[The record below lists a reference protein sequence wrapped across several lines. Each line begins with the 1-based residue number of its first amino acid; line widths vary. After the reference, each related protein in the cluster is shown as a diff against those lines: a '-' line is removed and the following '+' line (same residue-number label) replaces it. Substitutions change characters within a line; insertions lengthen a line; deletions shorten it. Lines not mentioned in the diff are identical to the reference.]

1 MISIQ
6 TYVEQSRHT
15 LHRLLRQRPFLRAL
29 EGGGYFLSG
38 FCLSAAGFAGKAMP
52 IAMSLV
58 SGCSGWQTLPAA
70 LGAMAGYMAF
80 WGKSP
85 ETLLWVMC
93 ALTAALTLQRRDICS
108 QAPLLIPALSAL
120 SVAVGGVIFR
130 SAGADVAAFGIYIL
144 RIALALG
151 CSWLWRQ
158 VITRRGALT
167 DWIGWGVGVFALA
180 QILVL
185 PWLGLGYIAAAAL
198 CVALPFP
205 AVAMGGL
212 ALDLARV
219 TPVPMTA
226 VLVLAWLVR
235 LSNRCPGW
243 LSRAAPALV
252 YALVMAATGKTDLLP
267 LPGLLLGGLVG
278 YFLPPAAEHRRRRG
292 ETGIVQVRLELAAG
306 VLNQARQ
313 LLLEAPTPSIDQEA
327 LLQKA
332 VQRACSG
339 CPHRS
344 SCKDS
349 RRMSGLPPQL
359 LRKPLL
365 YAQELPIT
373 CRKSG
378 RFLTELRRSQE
389 QLYAIEADRR
399 RQGEYRSALMQQ
411 YAFLADFLH
420 GLSDQLPGKTA
431 TARQFYQPKVAVY
444 GNRPEAD
451 NADRCV
457 RFPGTQGLY
466 YVILCD
472 GMGTGIGAMEESRQA
487 VTMLRRLLQAGFP
500 AEHALA
506 SLNSLCALRDRAGAV
521 TVDLA
526 QIRLDTG
533 KTVLYKW
540 GAAPSY
546 LVSRGG
552 AERIGAVSAPPGIF
566 LGAACPSSHALT
578 LRREQ
583 ILLLI
588 SDGFPQ
594 EEALRLCTQ
603 AVGETAALLAARL
616 MGCVRSG
623 QGDDATVVTVELTGM

>member
-6 TYVEQSRHT
+6 TYVTQSRHT
-15 LHRLLRQRPFLRAL
+15 LSRLLRQKPALQIL
-29 EGGGYFLSG
+29 EGSGYALAG
-38 FCLSAAGFAGKAMP
+38 FCLSAAGFAGKALP
-52 IAMSLV
+52 IAMGMV
-58 SGCSGWQTLPAA
+58 SGCGGWQTLPAA
-70 LGAMAGYMAF
+70 LGAALGYLTF

-85 ETLLWVMC
+85 ELLLWVVC
-93 ALTAALTLQRRDICS
+93 AMSTALILQRRELCI
-108 QAPLLIPALSAL
+108 QAPLLIPALAAL
-120 SVAVGGVIFR
+120 SVASLGVVFR
-130 SAGADVAAFGIYIL
+130 TAGASAADFGIYLL
-144 RIALALG
+144 RILLALG
-151 CSWLWRQ
+151 CSWLGRQ

-167 DWIGWGVGVFALA
+167 DWIGWGVSVFALA
-180 QILVL
+180 QILVF

-219 TPVPMTA
+219 TPVPMSA
-226 VLVLAWLVR
+226 VLVLAWLAR
-235 LSNRCPGW
+235 LINRGPGW
-243 LSRAAPALV
+243 LSRAAPAAV
-252 YALVMAATGKTDLLP
+252 YALVMGITAKVDLLP
-267 LPGLLLGGLVG
+267 LPGLLIGGVIG
-278 YFLPPAAEHRRRRG
+278 QFLPLGTEHRCRRG
-292 ETGIVQVRLELAAG
+292 ETGVVQVRLELAAG

-313 LLLEAPTPSIDQEA
+313 LLLEAPSPNIDLEA

-332 VQRACSG
+332 IQRACG
-339 CPHRS
+339 TCPNRS

-349 RRMSGLPPQL
+349 RRMGTLPAEL

-399 RQGEYRSALMQQ
+399 RQGEYRSALLQQ
-411 YAFLADFLH
+411 YAFLSDFLQN
-420 GLSDQLPGKTA
+420 LSDQLPRKA
-431 TARQFYQPKVAVY
+431 VAARQFYQPKVAVY

-457 RFPGTQGLY
+457 RFSGTLGRY

-472 GMGTGIGAMEESRQA
+472 GMGTGPGAIEESRQA
-487 VTMLRRLLQAGFP
+487 TNLLQKLLQAGFP

-506 SLNSLCALRDRAGAV
+506 SLNSLCALRDRAGAA

-526 QIRLDTG
+526 EIYLDTG

-546 LVSRGG
+546 LISQGG
-552 AERIGAVSAPPGIF
+552 AERIGVVNTPPGLF
-566 LGAACPSSHALT
+566 LSDLCPSSHSLT

-588 SDGFPQ
+588 SDGFSQ
-594 EEALRLCTQ
+594 DEALRLCTQ
-603 AVGETAALLAARL
+603 AVGESAPLLAARL
-616 MGCVRSG
+616 IGSLHGNRV
-623 QGDDATVVTVELTGM
+623 DDATVVTVELAKA